1 MTSIKLVLLGVTL
14 GGTMFRS
21 EQAVNK
27 NTIYLEG
34 EITIYQVAELKQQI
48 FAVINDT
55 QELEINLAQVTEI
68 DSAGIQLLMFIKKQR
83 LIFGKP
89 LALTEHSKV
98 VLDLFELMNLV
109 TYFNDPVVL
118 IDSEENNNE

>member
-98 VLDLFELMNLV
+98 VLDLFELMDLV

>member
-1 MTSIKLVLLGVTL
+1 
-14 GGTMFRS
+14 MFRS